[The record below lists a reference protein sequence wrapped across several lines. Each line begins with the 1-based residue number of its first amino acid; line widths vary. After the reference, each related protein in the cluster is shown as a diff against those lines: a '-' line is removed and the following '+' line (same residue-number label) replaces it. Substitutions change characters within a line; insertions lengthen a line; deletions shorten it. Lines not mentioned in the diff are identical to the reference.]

1 MNYELRVMNYF
12 RTTIKTLFLLLLLL
26 TSVQMVIQ
34 AQDIQGQAIK
44 FGRVLKLVESFY
56 VDTVNINK
64 LTESA
69 ITEML
74 STLDPHS
81 IYISKDELA
90 EMNQPLEGNFEGIGI
105 SFNVFQDTLMVMTT
119 IPGGPSEQVGL
130 RPGDRII
137 KVDTKNIAKIGL
149 KTADVF
155 KLLRGDKGTKVNLT
169 VIRKGELAPLEFTII
184 RDKIPIFSLDASFM
198 LNKET
203 AYIKLNK
210 FAATTIDEYK
220 EAMKSLNANAKVK
233 NLVLDLRGNGGGFL
247 GAAYEL
253 ANQFLDEKKLIVYTE
268 GIHSPRRDY
277 FSTTRGDFV
286 NGNLVI
292 LIDEGSASAS
302 EIVSGAIQDW
312 DRGVLIGR
320 RSFGKGLVQ
329 QPFPLNDGS
338 MIRLTTAHY
347 YTPAGRN
354 IQKPYKEDIKDYR
367 NEYVKRFEKGEMF
380 NKDSISLPDSLMMR
394 TLVTKRKVYGG
405 GGIMPDIF
413 IPMDTSRYYRYFNN
427 LVRKNVLFP
436 FVVGFIDKNRD
447 QLKAQY
453 KTFTD
458 FKNNFLVT
466 DTMMEVLIKAGEKEG
481 IKRDDESLKISGAII
496 ARQIRALIARDLY
509 ETGCYYQIMIED
521 DKEVKKALE
530 ILSDQKGFNQY
541 LNKVEENKGFF
552 SKLFSHKKV

>member
-1 MNYELRVMNYF
+1 MNYLSTVK
-12 RTTIKTLFLLLLLL
+12 KTFLLLTLLMTVGL
-26 TSVQMVIQ
+26 SIVR
-34 AQDIQGQAIK
+34 AQDIQQQAIK
-44 FGRVLKLVESFY
+44 FGRVLNLVDRFY
-56 VDTVNINK
+56 VDTTNINK

-69 ITEML
+69 ISEML

-81 IYISKDELA
+81 VYISKDEVA

-119 IPGGPSEQVGL
+119 IPGGPSELVGL
-130 RPGDRII
+130 RPGDRIV
-137 KVDTKNIAKIGL
+137 KVDAKNIVNIGL
-149 KTADVF
+149 KTPDVY

-169 VIRKGELAPLEFTII
+169 VLRKGEQTPLEFTII

-220 EAMKSLNANAKVK
+220 EAMNSLTANAKVK
-233 NLVLDLRGNGGGFL
+233 NLILDLRGNGGGFL

-253 ANQFLDEKKLIVYTE
+253 ANQFLEEKKLIVYTE
-268 GIHSPRRDY
+268 GTHSPRKDY
-277 FSTTRGDFV
+277 LSATRGDFIQ
-286 NGNLVI
+286 GNLIV

-329 QPFPLNDGS
+329 QQFPLNDGS
-338 MIRLTTAHY
+338 MLRLTTAHY

-354 IQKPYKEDIKDYR
+354 IQKPYKDDIKNYR
-367 NEYVKRFEKGEMF
+367 NEYFKRFENGEMF
-380 NKDSISLPDSLMMR
+380 SKDSISFPDSLMMK
-394 TLVTKRKVYGG
+394 TLVTKRKVYAG

-413 IPMDTSRYYRYFNN
+413 IPMDTSMYYRYFNN

-436 FVVGFIDKNRD
+436 FVVGYIDKNRD
-447 QLKAQY
+447 QLKTKY
-453 KTFTD
+453 KSVTD
-458 FKNNFLVT
+458 FKDNFSVT
-466 DTMMEVLIKAGEKEG
+466 DAMMDELIKAGEKEG
-481 IKRDDESLKISGAII
+481 IKKDEESLKVSGTII
-496 ARQIRALIARDLY
+496 ARQIRALVARDLY
-509 ETGCYYQIMIED
+509 DPGAYYLIMLED
-521 DKEVKKALE
+521 DKEVEKALE
-530 ILSDQKGFNQY
+530 ILSSQKVFNSY
-541 LNKVEENKGFF
+541 LNK
-552 SKLFSHKKV
+552 